1 MDTRFALMLEMADSE
16 FDGDSLNGPSL
27 MKTLD
32 SLGFAEAASTTTY
45 EGYSAWEIAMHCA
58 YYKYLIAR
66 ALGGGSELEPYPFA
80 TGNFPPLPES
90 PDEAGWSK
98 AKSYLRRA
106 HLSCMETIRAAAPEK
121 LDGVF
126 AAWEMSFRHA
136 ISWLCTHDI
145 YHNAQIRS
153 MGIPSLKHPKES

>member
-1 MDTRFALMLEMADSE
+1 MDTRFALLLEMADVE
-16 FDGDSLNGPSL
+16 FDGNSLNGPSL

-32 SLGFAEAASTTTY
+32 SLGCAEAASAETF
-45 EGYSAWEIAMHCA
+45 EGYSAWDTAMHCA

-80 TGNFPPLPES
+80 KGNFPPLPEP

-98 AKSYLRRA
+98 ARSYLRLA
-106 HLSCMETIRAAAPEK
+106 HASCMAAIRASAPEK
-121 LDGVF
+121 LDGLF

-145 YHNAQIRS
+145 YH
-153 MGIPSLKHPKES
+153 